1 MRRKEW
7 GNGGILLRQG
17 YAGQVGEWE
26 NGGRPFAHSPILLL
40 LLFLL
45 AAGCRRAEPPPAPP
59 TPEGPLG
66 LTASL
71 STNVVRVG
79 DVFRLTL
86 TASQPAGSRLV
97 MPELAGGK
105 EVVVRNQQ
113 MKTGKP
119 SGGLETITVTYD
131 LASFVVGQHTVSSGE
146 VQCVA
151 ADGRAIQQ
159 RFPVVSFQVQ
169 TTLTGTNAVL
179 RESKGLVRWPG
190 AFPRWV
196 VGMILVATLALVA
209 GLLVARFLRKPRTI
223 LQYPPPPPPH
233 EVARRALR
241 TLLAKGWIG
250 AGNLDPFYVELSGII
265 RTYLENR
272 FGLRAPERTTEE
284 FIREAA
290 SSRLLVPE
298 HQLLA
303 RDFLEQCDLVKFAR
317 HRPAQAEMRA
327 AYDSAERLVN
337 ETIPQPEAATVP
349 GEPS

>member
-1 MRRKEW
+1 MKRW
-7 GNGGILLRQG
+7 LYVAFLIMVGLVALL
-17 YAGQVGEWE
+17 
-26 NGGRPFAHSPILLL
+26 
-40 LLFLL
+40 
-45 AAGCRRAEPPPAPP
+45 GCRRRAPPAP
-59 TPEGPLG
+59 TAAEGPLG
-66 LTASL
+66 LAASL

-79 DVFRLTL
+79 DVFQLTL
-86 TASQPAGSRLV
+86 TASRPAGSRLV
-97 MPELAGGK
+97 MPELTRGK

-113 MKTGKP
+113 MKRGKP
-119 SGGLETITVTYD
+119 SGGRESTTVTYD
-131 LASFVVGQHTVSSGE
+131 LASFVVGLHTVSSGT

-151 ADGRAIQQ
+151 ADGAAIQQ
-159 RFPVVSFQVQ
+159 RFPLVSFQVQ

-179 RESKGLVRWPG
+179 RESKGLARWPG
-190 AFPRWV
+190 AFPRWLA
-196 VGMILVATLALVA
+196 GMILVAALALIA

-233 EVARRALR
+233 EVALRALR
-241 TLLAKGWIG
+241 TLLAKGWIE
-250 AGNLDPFYVELSGII
+250 AGNLEPFYVELSGII

-327 AYDSAERLVN
+327 AYDAADRLVR
-337 ETIPQPEAATVP
+337 ETIPAPPSTMDHQPSTIAQSP
-349 GEPS
+349 